1 MYINSK
7 WYLGLFLV
15 PLIAVIGFGVVLSA
29 NISRTSQKVIN
40 FEDKLSAD
48 LIAVQD
54 KFYSDL
60 NTLEQ
65 EIVTTLEQEI
75 VTTLNSVQN
84 SLMSEISTLEQEIIF
99 GLIDVEET
107 LIHDLSVFKQE
118 ISSNLITSIEDL
130 TLRMLEDNQ
139 TLVEDV
145 DSLQES
151 FDRDITILEE
161 DIILKLSEV
170 EKSLMSD
177 VDNLSIDITDKNSQI
192 DQMISELADVNS
204 VLVTEIED
212 SNELLSDRIDTVNLR
227 LDDVYDEFV
236 DKHSD
241 LDYRI
246 TSQDEE
252 FFSEFEQNFDVQD
265 NLSSSISALSSDML
279 DLSSI
284 VLELSDTHKEINSDT
299 VEIMNKLNRSTLDA
313 VPVYERTIDSVVDI
327 LESGEITAS
336 GFIYGDQANY
346 VVTAWHV
353 VKNSSNPSVR
363 LSDGTNINARVIATN
378 RPEDVALLKMDESV
392 DAEPLSFADS
402 SGLLIGQP
410 VLVLGSPAGLT
421 GSATTGVI
429 SAVGRKESDFDNNSF
444 SSWHHPSDLVQI
456 DAAVN
461 PGNSGGPV
469 LNSDGEVIGIM
480 SFILTWGQD
489 GGNTGLNF
497 AVASDVVKQFTDS
510 IIK

>member
-15 PLIAVIGFGVVLSA
+15 PLIAVIGFGVFLSV
-29 NISRTSQKVIN
+29 NISRTSQQTIN

-48 LIAVQD
+48 LIVVQD

-65 EIVTTLEQEI
+65 EIVTTL
-75 VTTLNSVQN
+75 NSVQD
-84 SLMSEISTLEQEIIF
+84 SLMSEISTLMSEISTLEQEIIF
-99 GLIDVEET
+99 GLVDVEEI
-107 LIHDLSVFKQE
+107 LIHDLSVLKQE
-118 ISSNLITSIEDL
+118 ISSNLITSIDDL
-130 TLRMLEDNQ
+130 TLRMLEENQ

-151 FDRDITILEE
+151 FGRDITILEE

-192 DQMISELADVNS
+192 DQMISELADVNL

-284 VLELSDTHKEINSDT
+284 ELELSDTHKEINSDT

-313 VPVYERTIDSVVDI
+313 
-327 LESGEITAS
+327 
-336 GFIYGDQANY
+336 NH

-489 GGNTGLNF
+489 GGNSGLNF